1 MRPTPDVINIAVWSF
16 GPHPLE
22 VVHVAVRRFVP
33 HLAAV
38 LATAALLA
46 PALLPAQSV
55 DTSAYA
61 ALRWRELGPARG
73 GRSVAVA
80 GSPSRPLEYWMGTT
94 GGGVWKTVDGGM
106 NWQPVTD
113 AYFGGTI
120 GAIGVA
126 ESNPDIVYVGGGETD
141 IRGNTSHGDGLWK
154 TTDGGKTWTLMGLA
168 ETRHIT
174 DVKVHPTN
182 PDVVYVG
189 ALGHAFGT
197 NPERGVFKTTDGG
210 RTWNKI
216 LYRNDATGIS
226 DLVMDPND
234 ANTLYA
240 AFWFANRTPW
250 SLNSGGPG
258 GGILKSTDGGANWTE
273 ITANRGLPK
282 GVWGKVGLA
291 VSGANSNRVWAIIE
305 NDSGG
310 VYRSDDAGESWEWIN
325 RDRSLR
331 QRAWYYSK
339 LYADPKDTNVVYGL
353 NVGFFKSTDGG
364 RTFRTQLRPPH
375 GDNHD
380 MWIAPND
387 PMRMIEGNDGGANVS
402 FNGGQTWT
410 DQEFATAQMYHVSV
424 TNHFPYWVC
433 GAQQDNSTLC
443 GPSRKEGN
451 IDISDWKDAGG
462 GESGYVTAHPTQP
475 DIVFAGSYS
484 GYLTRKDMRT
494 GLERNINA
502 WPLNP
507 MGHSSEDIEYKFQWT
522 FPIVVSMHDP
532 KVLYVAGSQLFRSVN
547 EGQSFR
553 IISPKLARN
562 DPRTLGASGGPITK
576 DQTGVETYG
585 TIFSLAESPRNGE
598 LLWAGSDDGLIHI
611 TRDGG
616 LTWKN
621 VTPPGIGDFARISII
636 EASRFNEGTAYV
648 AANRFGLDDFSP
660 SLWKTTDFGATWT
673 RIVTGIA
680 PDHFTRSIREDEV
693 RRGLLYAGTERG
705 VYVSFDD
712 GAHWQPLQMNLPPVP
727 VHDLVV
733 KEGDLVAGTHG
744 RSFWVLDDLSA
755 LRQLTPEIA
764 AKPAHLFTP
773 RDAYRI
779 QWGGRG
785 FGGGGGGAA
794 ASNPGQNPPS
804 GVTVFYHL
812 TQADQPVTLE
822 FLAPDGSVIKSYE
835 NDGQPVRRGGR
846 GGAAGEEGQGGGGFG
861 GFGGGAAARP
871 GNAVGLNSF
880 TWDMRYPD
888 AVTFPGMILWAGST
902 RGPIAPAGTYTVR
915 MTVGGQATQ
924 TATVQLLNDP
934 RTDATAADLVAQF
947 EFLMAVRDKTSE
959 ANNAVRTIRNVRAQ
973 IEARVEEL
981 PRIRRAATALLTQ
994 LAAVEQEIYQVKNQS
1009 NQDPLNFPVKLNN
1022 KIASLAGVAASGPYR
1037 PTDQTGVVFERLSE
1051 LLKVQTDQLDK
1062 LLKEDLERLNRQIRA
1077 GGKDPIVP
1085 STDLPTP
1092 PRGPVAD
1099 DDDMMLETP
1108 AA

>member
-1 MRPTPDVINIAVWSF
+1 M
-16 GPHPLE
+16 
-22 VVHVAVRRFVP
+22 AVRASWSRLAVVVGTAFVLLP
-33 HLAAV
+33 S
-38 LATAALLA
+38 LA
-46 PALLPAQSV
+46 PAQQV
-55 DTSAYA
+55 DTSAYR

-73 GRSVAVA
+73 GRSVAVS
-80 GSPSRPLEYWMGTT
+80 GSAARPLEYWMGTT
-94 GGGVWKTVDGGM
+94 GGGVWKTIDGGM
-106 NWQPVTD
+106 NWQPTTD
-113 AYFGGTI
+113 DAFGGTI
-120 GAIGVA
+120 GAVA
-126 ESNPDIVYVGGGETD
+126 VAPSNPDIVYVGGGETH

-154 TTDGGKTWTLMGLA
+154 TTDGGKTWTLMGLR
-168 ETRHIT
+168 ETRHIARIR
-174 DVKVHPTN
+174 VHPTN
-182 PDVVYVG
+182 ADIAYVG
-189 ALGHAFGT
+189 ALGHAFGP

-210 RTWNKI
+210 KTWNRI
-216 LYRNDATGIS
+216 LFRNDSTGIS

-234 ANTLYA
+234 PNTLYA
-240 AFWFANRTPW
+240 AFWHAYRQPW

-258 GGILKSTDGGANWTE
+258 GGIFKTTDGGATWQE

-291 VSGANSNRVWAIIE
+291 VSGANSRRVWAIIE

-310 VYRSDDAGESWEWIN
+310 VYRSDDAGASWEWIN

-339 LYADPKDTNVVYGL
+339 IFADPKDTNVVYGL

-380 MWIAPND
+380 MWIAPDN
-387 PMRMIEGNDGGANVS
+387 PMRMVEANDGGANVS
-402 FNGGQTWT
+402 NNGGESWT

-424 TNHFPYWVC
+424 SNHFPYWVC

-443 GPSRKEGN
+443 GPSRKEGT
-451 IDISDWKDAGG
+451 IARADWQDAGG
-462 GESGYVTAHPTQP
+462 GESGYVTPHPTNP

-502 WPLNP
+502 WPMNP
-507 MGHSSEDIEYKFQWT
+507 MGHSSEDITHKFQWT
-522 FPIVVSMHDP
+522 FPIVVSTHDP
-532 KVLYVAGSQLFRSVN
+532 KVLYVGGSQLFRSRN
-547 EGQSFR
+547 EGQSFE
-553 IISPKLARN
+553 IISPRLARN

-585 TIFSLAESPRNGE
+585 TIFTFAESPRNAQV
-598 LLWAGSDDGLIHI
+598 LWAGSDDGLIHI
-611 TRDGG
+611 SRNGG
-616 LTWKN
+616 GAWTN
-621 VTPPGIGDFARISII
+621 VTPRGIGDFTRVSMI
-636 EASRFNEGTAYV
+636 EASRYNEGTAYV
-648 AANRFGLDDFSP
+648 AANRFQLDDFAP
-660 SLWKTTDFGATWT
+660 SLWKTTDYGATWT
-673 RIVTGIA
+673 KIVTGIA
-680 PDHFTRSIREDEV
+680 PEHFTRTIREDDV

-712 GAHWQPLQMNLPPVP
+712 GGHWQPLQLNLPPVP

-744 RSFWVLDDLSA
+744 RSFWILDDLSA
-755 LRQLTPEIA
+755 LRQYSAEVA
-764 AKPAHLFTP
+764 RKPAHLYTP

-779 QWGGRG
+779 QWGGGG
-785 FGGGGGGAA
+785 FGGGGGGGSAA
-794 ASNPGQNPPS
+794 ASRPGQNPPS
-804 GVTVFYHL
+804 GVTVYYSV
-812 TQADQPVTLE
+812 ASASQPVKLE
-822 FLAPDGSVIKSYE
+822 FIAPDGTVIDTYE
-835 NDGQPVRRGGR
+835 NDGRPPQRGQGAGQ
-846 GGAAGEEGQGGGGFG
+846 GGGQGGGGG
-861 GFGGGAAARP
+861 GFGGGGAAARP
-871 GNAVGLNSF
+871 GNAVGLNAF

-888 AVTFPGMILWAGST
+888 AVTFPGMILWAGGT
-902 RGPIAPAGTYTVR
+902 RGPIAPAGSYSVR
-915 MTVGGQATQ
+915 LTVGSNAAQ
-924 TATVQLLNDP
+924 TAPFKLLNDP

-947 EFLMAVRDKTSE
+947 EFLIKIRDKTSE

-973 IEARVEEL
+973 IEARMEEL
-981 PRIRRAATALLTQ
+981 PRIRSAATQLLTQ

-1009 NQDPLNFPVKLNN
+1009 NQDPLNFPIKLNN
-1022 KIASLAGVAASGPYR
+1022 KIASLSGVVSSGPYA
-1037 PTDQTGVVFERLSE
+1037 PTAQSVEVFDVLVE

-1077 GGKDPIVP
+1077 GGKEPIVP

-1099 DDDMMLETP
+1099 DDVLTEMP